1 MIGLIICEITGRF
14 IGLGNPILYEIDPI
28 VGYRLKPNQKVKR
41 LKNKFIT
48 TDSEGFRVSGEKKDS
63 NKRKIVFIGDSV
75 TYGGSYIDD
84 SELFSH
90 LYCEITEDNDYCLN
104 GAINSWG
111 SQNMGRLISNFRIYS
126 DVKPKEFIVVLLPGD
141 ERRNLRSFTDTPYWS
156 NNPKQ
161 PSAINE
167 LMKFLITKK
176 YLPALVSKP
185 KNIKSSPK
193 KDLNFLNDL
202 QRKIA
207 WEELKNHLLKS
218 RYPINVIITPPERWF
233 TKTNEN
239 SKEIEIYNNLL
250 EDISYLA
257 NVKKTCNLYLQTK
270 KIYKN
275 NLYVDG
281 VHLSTEGHK
290 AWAKA
295 IYSCLNLK

>member
-1 MIGLIICEITGRF
+1 
-14 IGLGNPILYEIDPI
+14 
-28 VGYRLKPNQKVKR
+28 
-41 LKNKFIT
+41 
-48 TDSEGFRVSGEKKDS
+48 
-63 NKRKIVFIGDSV
+63 
-75 TYGGSYIDD
+75 
-84 SELFSH
+84 
-90 LYCEITEDNDYCLN
+90 
-104 GAINSWG
+104 
-111 SQNMGRLISNFRIYS
+111 MGRLISNFRIYS